1 RRRGLGQVGV
11 VLWLGRRGV
20 IQRVDLDTTHFKGNF
35 PESASLDGC
44 DAADASGPPG
54 KDADWEELVAR
65 TELRAHARH
74 RLVVTSATRGPV
86 THVRLNIFPDGGV
99 ARLRVWGSR
108 WVDAMLAAGRVGHD
122 AELLAS
128 AERVWWRLGRV
139 DWLEAFAHHAR
150 IGEGAGDAWSRREQA
165 GMDGAGEDTR
175 RALAQGNRD
184 YEKR

>member
-1 RRRGLGQVGV
+1 MTTERLAGYLNALSDEQARAEL
-11 VLWLGRRGV
+11 
-20 IQRVDLDTTHFKGNF
+20 QRCCG
-35 PESASLDGC
+35 
-44 DAADASGPPG
+44 
-54 KDADWEELVAR
+54 AR
-65 TELRAHARH
+65 Q
-74 RLVVTSATRGPV
+74 
-86 THVRLNIFPDGGV
+86 
-99 ARLRVWGSR
+99 
-108 WVDAMLAAGRVGHD
+108 WVDAMLAARPFVHD

-184 YEKR
+184 YEKRFGYVFLICATGKTAEQMLEALRGRLMHDPATELRIAAGEQASITRLRLDNLVAP